1 MPNDAVAATENNA
14 VAISD
19 QSIAAK
25 MDAMKSLT
33 LRNQLRATEGTEAGE
48 SAEANAEIPVAPE
61 GDALPEVADDEYQDV
76 EGSTEEY
83 DTQETVSDDTDA
95 DSTADELIDFIDF
108 AETNPNA
115 KFKFMRNGKEIIVD
129 AKKAAA
135 ILGQGSAIHEDA
147 RQLKVEKAE
156 FDEYLREQRSQQEGL
171 TLAMEFTVAPQ
182 LQRAYDEILKTQN
195 YNTTFQQQLARTQDP
210 AEQARIMASMEQ
222 NNRYMQ
228 QQSQVIGRIKP
239 NLDQFRELR
248 KQQISGLL
256 EQSRKSFTD
265 KELKNE
271 YVFNELREKIGKVW
285 NNANGETLPGVK
297 NLDLISSDEFL
308 LGLVRDGLKFR
319 NRPNVKQAGSSVAAL
334 TGRKGISTTNSKG
347 EQDSVERLREQAKGG
362 DKKAADNLLMQQ
374 LSKIRAARGSR

>member
-1 MPNDAVAATENNA
+1 
-14 VAISD
+14 
-19 QSIAAK
+19 
-25 MDAMKSLT
+25 
-33 LRNQLRATEGTEAGE
+33 
-48 SAEANAEIPVAPE
+48 
-61 GDALPEVADDEYQDV
+61 
-76 EGSTEEY
+76 
-83 DTQETVSDDTDA
+83 
-95 DSTADELIDFIDF
+95 
-108 AETNPNA
+108 
-115 KFKFMRNGKEIIVD
+115 
-129 AKKAAA
+129 
-135 ILGQGSAIHEDA
+135 
-147 RQLKVEKAE
+147 
-156 FDEYLREQRSQQEGL
+156 
-171 TLAMEFTVAPQ
+171 
-182 LQRAYDEILKTQN
+182 
-195 YNTTFQQQLARTQDP
+195 
-210 AEQARIMASMEQ
+210 MASMEQ

-239 NLDQFRELR
+239 NLDQFRALR

>member
-48 SAEANAEIPVAPE
+48 SAEANAETPVAPE

-239 NLDQFRELR
+239 NLDQFRALR